1 MNLVL
6 IDISKV
12 NNHNKVIPE
21 TLSFLPMFI
30 EKNIAPN
37 ILQKKFF
44 TKCRY
49 NIIENHYIL
58 TQLYKTSKHNQVK
71 SSLQFINKHLILT
84 PLEMHNHQNSTL
96 SHLLFEAKSLL
107 FHFL

>member
-6 IDISKV
+6 IDIAKV

-37 ILQKKFF
+37 ILQKIF
-44 TKCRY
+44 
-49 NIIENHYIL
+49 H
-58 TQLYKTSKHNQVK
+58 
-71 SSLQFINKHLILT
+71 
-84 PLEMHNHQNSTL
+84 EM
-96 SHLLFEAKSLL
+96 
-107 FHFL
+107 